1 MKFSDIVDYIKL
13 EHTVFDIPFI
23 FTGYVIAAGVHI
35 YVLKILLIL
44 IAAVSARSAAM
55 SLNRILGLRYDRT
68 NPRKKDWALVSGKIK
83 LRNAV
88 YLTVFFI
95 FIFEISSYLL
105 NTFVLLLSP
114 VVIFLFLSDPILKR
128 YTVWRHLYMGSA
140 IGIGVLAG
148 YLSVIPSFPLNPP
161 IYLIFLATSFWIA
174 GFDMIYVLP
183 DIDYDKAN
191 GLKTVMTK
199 YGVRKGLQISDIFH
213 AITLISFYAL
223 IFYYHTVWYF
233 AALVIITFLV
243 VYQHIIVNPSDLNSV
258 RTSFF
263 RPNSF
268 IGFIFLVAIIL
279 TVAIPITI

>member
-35 YVLKILLIL
+35 YALKILLIL

-83 LRNAV
+83 LRNAI

-140 IGIGVLAG
+140 IGIGVIAG
-148 YLSVIPSFPLNPP
+148 YLSVIPSFPLSPP

-199 YGVRKGLQISDIFH
+199 YGVHKGLQISDIFH

-223 IFYYHTVWYF
+223 IFYYQTVWYF

-263 RPNSF
+263 RPKSF